1 MGDTI
6 KSIASKGQTAN
17 VVKNK
22 EVTKE
27 KGIEGWKP
35 DTRHSIAERGETA
48 DNLKN
53 EKATKA
59 NDPDTVKSIAGKGA
73 KADNLKNTK
82 KVKAEGPDTVK
93 NMDGKAIKNSRG
105 ATPNPAGEEAGSYMP
120 DGTPIDGTE
129 LTKPAPKHL
138 RRR

>member
-1 MGDTI
+1 MG
-6 KSIASKGQTAN
+6 
-17 VVKNK
+17 
-22 EVTKE
+22 
-27 KGIEGWKP
+27 GIEGWKP
-35 DTRHSIAERGETA
+35 DTRHSIAEKGEAA

-53 EKATKA
+53 ESTTKA
-59 NDPDTVKSIAGKGA
+59 LGPDTVKSVAGKGS

-82 KVKAEGPDTVK
+82 KVKAEGPDTVR

-105 ATPNPAGEEAGSYMP
+105 SNPNPAGEESGSYMP

-129 LTKPAPKHL
+129 LSKPAPTYL